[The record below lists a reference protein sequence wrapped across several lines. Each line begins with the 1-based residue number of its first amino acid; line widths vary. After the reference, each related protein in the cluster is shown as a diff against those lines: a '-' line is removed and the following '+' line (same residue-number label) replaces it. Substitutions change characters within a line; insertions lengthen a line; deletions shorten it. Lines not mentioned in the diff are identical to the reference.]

1 MWQRCF
7 QSDELSARAEV
18 IRPAVRLTRGAEISR
33 AGKRRRHG
41 FILLEVM
48 VALTLLALV
57 LTPLAAMVFKI
68 TSRSHG
74 IVGSSHRNAVLL
86 DEVNYLE
93 SQPYDSLPVG
103 TTTTSVTAKPYPHTR
118 TVAISEVWQSS
129 QGKMKKVT
137 IVITPTNALYK
148 PDTAVFK
155 RTLVTRSSIFVED
168 DS

>member
-1 MWQRCF
+1 
-7 QSDELSARAEV
+7 
-18 IRPAVRLTRGAEISR
+18 
-33 AGKRRRHG
+33 
-41 FILLEVM
+41 M

-93 SQPYDSLPVG
+93 SLPYDSLPVG

-118 TVAISEVWQSS
+118 TVAITELWQSS
-129 QGKMKKVT
+129 QGGMKKVK
-137 IVITPTNALYK
+137 IVITPTNALYR

-155 RTLVTRSSIFVED
+155 RTHVTRSSIFEED
-168 DS
+168 DP

>member
-1 MWQRCF
+1 
-7 QSDELSARAEV
+7 
-18 IRPAVRLTRGAEISR
+18 
-33 AGKRRRHG
+33 
-41 FILLEVM
+41 M